1 MPPGAKAFLLVTNN
15 RRSRLD
21 SPFCVITQ
29 HRKVESGHH
38 HHRQSEKIS
47 NAQELTM
54 QLSQTLSSAI
64 ALIQKMH
71 KKIGEKFLD
80 LPAIRRPMTEGSSS

>member
-1 MPPGAKAFLLVTNN
+1 MPQGAKAFLLVIDK

-29 HRKVESGHH
+29 HRKFEFGHY
-38 HHRQSEKIS
+38 RQSKKIR

-54 QLSQTLSSAI
+54 QLSQTLSSGMTQI
-64 ALIQKMH
+64 KVSNSQITHHTKT
-71 KKIGEKFLD
+71 I
-80 LPAIRRPMTEGSSS
+80 LPQRPPPFFNFCIT

>member
-1 MPPGAKAFLLVTNN
+1 MTGSNVMNVVKGVRGGGAGGGGCGPQEPKLFCEVTDN

-29 HRKVESGHH
+29 HRKFEFG
-38 HHRQSEKIS
+38 HHRQSKKRN

-54 QLSQTLSSAI
+54 QLSQTFY
-64 ALIQKMH
+64 
-71 KKIGEKFLD
+71 FL
-80 LPAIRRPMTEGSSS
+80 L